1 MSKPK
6 KPGELR
12 DVDVDAI
19 SLVNKAANRKRFK
32 IFKSAEEEPQEP
44 PHTEETKEDARDKT
58 PEVIEKNEQ
67 GLFTVLKKFFMGEEV
82 TKGQEE
88 KTDKSRKLGNAADA
102 LFQIFGGEGKAETDA
117 KKIRTVLKN
126 FASAAE
132 EISLNSDEEVIKVV
146 EELEKSGRKVSGARL
161 AKLKSI
167 QSILTDVLSE
177 IENIEEGQDIMTQ
190 AEVTKAVEE
199 ALKPINER
207 IEKLEV
213 SEKEDKAPETAATPD
228 QPEETDVVK
237 SVKFAIAEAIA
248 PLSAR
253 LEKIE
258 KARGF
263 SNKVPEDTQP
273 VEKNADM
280 WTGIF

>member
-1 MSKPK
+1 MSKPD

-19 SLVNKAANRKRFK
+19 SLVYKAANKKRFK
-32 IFKSAEEEPQEP
+32 IFKSAEEEPQDP
-44 PHTEETKEDARDKT
+44 PHTEEAKKDVEQEA

-67 GLFTVLKKFFMGEEV
+67 GLFHTLKKFFTGEEV
-82 TKGQEE
+82 TKSQEE
-88 KTDKSRKLGNAADA
+88 KTDKGRKLSKATEA
-102 LFQIFGGEGKAETDA
+102 LLQAFGSEGKAETDA
-117 KKIRTVLKN
+117 KKIRTVLKD
-126 FASAAE
+126 FASVAE
-132 EISLNSDEEVIKVV
+132 EISLNSDEEVVKAVA
-146 EELEKSGRKVSGARL
+146 ELEKSGRKVSGARL

-167 QSILTDVLSE
+167 QSMLTEVLSE
-177 IENIEEGQDIMTQ
+177 IDNIEEGQSIMTQ

-207 IEKLEV
+207 IEKLEE
-213 SEKEDKAPETAATPD
+213 SGKEEQKTETSNNPEQT
-228 QPEETDVVK
+228 EETDVVK